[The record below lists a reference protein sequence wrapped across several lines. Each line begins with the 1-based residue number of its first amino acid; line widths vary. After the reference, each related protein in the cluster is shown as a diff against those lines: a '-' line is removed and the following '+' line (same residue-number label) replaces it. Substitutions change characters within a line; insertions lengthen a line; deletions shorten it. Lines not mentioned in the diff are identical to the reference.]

1 MEGDNQ
7 MQTYEDKPGSY
18 RAQAADY
25 PPASDVLNTD
35 LSAETLAEWYLQ
47 DFPRGTSAAAQQ
59 RRAEAIAQYRAS
71 LTTDAARYED
81 IRSRGA
87 EALSR
92 YDVDISASGDA
103 DAAVRM
109 ALSLKYNHV
118 MYNLRCLEAA
128 RRMAPALF
136 AFVESGA
143 TVTRREIIPQS
154 ECEQLALF

>member
-1 MEGDNQ
+1 MEENYEYQPGDFGA
-7 MQTYEDKPGSY
+7 PL
-18 RAQAADY
+18 ADY
-25 PPASDVLNTD
+25 PPVSDVLTAD
-35 LSAETLAEWYLQ
+35 LSEEAIAEWYMQ

-71 LTTDAARYED
+71 LAADAARYED

-92 YDVDISASGDA
+92 YDVEISASGDA
-103 DAAVRM
+103 DGAVRM
-109 ALSLKYNHV
+109 ALSLKFNHV
-118 MYNLRCLEAA
+118 MYNRRCLEVA
-128 RRMAPALF
+128 RRFAPALF

-143 TVTRREIIPQS
+143 AVTRPEATQES

>member
-1 MEGDNQ
+1 MQDHDN
-7 MQTYEDKPGSY
+7 KPGSF

-25 PPASDVLNTD
+25 PPVSDALNTD

-47 DFPRGTSAAAQQ
+47 DFPRGISAAAQQ
-59 RRAEAIAQYRAS
+59 RRAEAIAQYRAN
-71 LTTDAARYED
+71 LATDAARYED

-103 DAAVRM
+103 DAALRM
-109 ALSLKYNHV
+109 ALSLKFNHV
-118 MYNLRCLEAA
+118 MYNRRCLEAA
-128 RRMAPALF
+128 RRIAPSLF

-143 TVTRREIIPQS
+143 EVTRREMTPQS